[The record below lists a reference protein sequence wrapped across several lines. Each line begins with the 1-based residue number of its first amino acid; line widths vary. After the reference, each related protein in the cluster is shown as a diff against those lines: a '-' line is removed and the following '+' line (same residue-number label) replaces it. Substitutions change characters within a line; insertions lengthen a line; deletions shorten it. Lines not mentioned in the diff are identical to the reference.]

1 MSTWPNTDVLW
12 CEHWHHWADRRAWRV
27 DAPRQTPDVAA
38 RPAITNSNP
47 SAEWA
52 ERRTRTA
59 SRCTCICVHYGPV
72 PHRCERHST
81 ACACALCAAD
91 ESSSSGAIRSTLR
104 PAGAIVHEEA
114 HGAGARYSASAAWAV
129 ASLPAGSASA
139 DGTHRR
145 HKQRGDGWGARQGG
159 WVGAVRRRAECTS
172 LSPASYA
179 ASLRNRSAYCFGV
192 CLRARGCCGFR
203 FRLCGAAQRYP

>member
-91 ESSSSGAIRSTLR
+91 GSSSSGAICSTLR

-159 WVGAVRRRAECTS
+159 VAGTVRRRAECTS
-172 LSPASYA
+172 LSPAS
-179 ASLRNRSAYCFGV
+179 
-192 CLRARGCCGFR
+192 
-203 FRLCGAAQRYP
+203 